1 MQSSLCLTNP
11 ILPRFVFVAV
21 ASAAG
26 STLLGPKTKMFSK

>member
-1 MQSSLCLTNP
+1 MQSSLCLTNQ

-26 STLLGPKTKMFSK
+26 ATPSIGGER